1 MNNKHDLP
9 NVFQLWYGF
18 DDNVHEIYNSF
29 INHNKKIFE
38 RIPGYRLIT
47 TSEINDF
54 LSKHN
59 YDLSKFKK
67 FNLRFQSDIIRF
79 LILYHYGGLY
89 LDLDIKVKN
98 NFIDLLKIL
107 VSQYGNCDAMP
118 ENWRIYFLWFQKGSK
133 NLKTIIDFYMNLKFL
148 DYDYN
153 IFQLGGLSNLVDV
166 KLIPLSTLDL
176 YLKHFVM
183 SG

>member
-1 MNNKHDLP
+1 MNNKFELSD
-9 NVFQLWYGF
+9 VFQLWYGF
-18 DDNVHEIYNSF
+18 DDSVPKIYNVF
-29 INHNKKIFE
+29 IEHNKEVFDKIP
-38 RIPGYRLIT
+38 RYRLIT

-54 LSKHN
+54 LNRHN
-59 YDLSKFKK
+59 YDLSKFKQFNFK
-67 FNLRFQSDIIRF
+67 FRSDIIRF

-89 LDLDIKVKN
+89 LDLDIKVN
-98 NFIDLLKIL
+98 DNFIELLNIL
-107 VSQYGNCDAMP
+107 VNQYGNCDAMP

-133 NLKTIIDFYMNLKFL
+133 NLEKIIDFYMNLEFL

-153 IFQLGGLSNLVDV
+153 IFQLGGLSKMVDV
-166 KLIPLSTLDL
+166 KLIPLSTLDK